1 MMNKKIDI
9 EKLEKRNPY
18 KVPKDYFTSL
28 THNIMDKVD
37 TPEKRYIF
45 SAFQLQTIAPT
56 FAMLLIV
63 FSAVWY
69 NNQNPNIT
77 DEDLVELLSFYQ
89 VEDELLLEYIELE
102 LEENIDEYLLNEF
115 NYNELI
121 YEL

>member
-9 EKLEKRNPY
+9 EKLGKRNPY
-18 KVPKDYFTSL
+18 KVPKDYFLTL
-28 THNIMDKVD
+28 THNIMDKIN
-37 TPEKRYIF
+37 TPEKGDIF
-45 SAFQLQTIAPT
+45 SAFQLQTLAPT

-77 DEDLVELLSFYQ
+77 DEDLVELLTFYD
-89 VEDELLLEYIELE
+89 VEDELLLEFVELKQ
-102 LEENIDEYLLNEF
+102 EETIDDDLLNEF

>member
-1 MMNKKIDI
+1 MNKKIDI

-28 THNIMDKVD
+28 THNIMDKVE
-37 TPEKRYIF
+37 EKETSTF
-45 SAFQLQTIAPT
+45 FDFFTLKTLAPT

>member
-28 THNIMDKVD
+28 THNIMDKVE
-37 TPEKRYIF
+37 EKETSTFIDF
-45 SAFQLQTIAPT
+45 FTLKTLAPT
-56 FAMLLIV
+56 YATLLIV

-69 NNQNPNIT
+69 NNQNQNIT
-77 DEDLVELLSFYQ
+77 DEDLVELLTFYD
-89 VEDELLLEYIELE
+89 VEDELLLEFVELKQ
-102 LEENIDEYLLNEF
+102 EETIDDDLLNEF

>member
-1 MMNKKIDI
+1 MMNEEIDI
-9 EKLEKRNPY
+9 EKLTKRNPY

-28 THNIMDKVD
+28 THNIMDKVE
-37 TPEKRYIF
+37 EKETSTF
-45 SAFQLQTIAPT
+45 FDFFTLKTLAPT

-77 DEDLVELLSFYQ
+77 DEDLAELLTFYDI
-89 VEDELLLEYIELE
+89 EDELLLEFVELKQ
-102 LEENIDEYLLNEF
+102 EETIDDDLLNEF

>member
-1 MMNKKIDI
+1 MNKKIDI
-9 EKLEKRNPY
+9 GKLEKRNPY
-18 KVPKDYFTSL
+18 IVPEDYFL
-28 THNIMDKVD
+28 ALIPNIMDKVD
-37 TPEKRYIF
+37 TLEKRHIF

-69 NNQNPNIT
+69 NNQNQDIT
-77 DEDLVELLSFYQ
+77 NEDLAELLTFYD
-89 VEDELLLEYIELE
+89 VEDELLLEFVNLKQ
-102 LEENIDEYLLNEF
+102 EETIDDDLLNEF

>member
-9 EKLEKRNPY
+9 EKLGKRNPY
-18 KVPKDYFTSL
+18 KVPEDYFLAL
-28 THNIMDKVD
+28 THSIMDKVD
-37 TPEKRYIF
+37 TPEKRYFF
-45 SAFQLQTIAPT
+45 SAFQLQTLAPT

-69 NNQNPNIT
+69 NNQNQNIT
-77 DEDLVELLSFYQ
+77 DEDLVELLTFYD
-89 VEDELLLEYIELE
+89 VEDELLLEFVDLKQ
-102 LEENIDEYLLNEF
+102 EETIDEYLLNEF

>member
-18 KVPKDYFTSL
+18 IVPEGYFL
-28 THNIMDKVD
+28 ALKHNIMDKVE
-37 TPEKRYIF
+37 EKETNTF
-45 SAFQLQTIAPT
+45 FDFFTLKTLAPT

-69 NNQNPNIT
+69 NNQNQNIT
-77 DEDLVELLSFYQ
+77 DEDLVELLTFYD
-89 VEDELLLEYIELE
+89 VEDELLLEFVELKQ
-102 LEENIDEYLLNEF
+102 EETIDDDLLNEF

>member
-1 MMNKKIDI
+1 MMNKKINI
-9 EKLEKRNPY
+9 ENLGKRNPY

-28 THNIMDKVD
+28 THNIMDKVE
-37 TPEKRYIF
+37 EKETSTF
-45 SAFQLQTIAPT
+45 FDFFTLKTLAPT

-77 DEDLVELLSFYQ
+77 DEDLVELLTFYD
-89 VEDELLLEYIELE
+89 VEYELLLEFVELKQ
-102 LEENIDEYLLNEF
+102 EETIDDDLLNEF

>member
-9 EKLEKRNPY
+9 ENLEKRNPY

-28 THNIMDKVD
+28 THNIMDKVE
-37 TPEKRYIF
+37 EKETSTFFDFFR
-45 SAFQLQTIAPT
+45 LKTLAPT

-77 DEDLVELLSFYQ
+77 DEDLVELLTFYD
-89 VEDELLLEYIELE
+89 VEDELLLEFVELKQ
-102 LEENIDEYLLNEF
+102 EEIIDDDLLNEF
-115 NYNELI
+115 NFNELI

>member
-1 MMNKKIDI
+1 MMNKKINI
-9 EKLEKRNPY
+9 ENLEKRNPY

-28 THNIMDKVD
+28 THNIMDKVE
-37 TPEKRYIF
+37 EKETSTF
-45 SAFQLQTIAPT
+45 FDFFTLKTLAPT

-69 NNQNPNIT
+69 NNQNQNIT
-77 DEDLVELLSFYQ
+77 DEDLVELLTFYD
-89 VEDELLLEYIELE
+89 VEDELLLEFVELKQ
-102 LEENIDEYLLNEF
+102 EEIIDDDLLNEF

>member
-1 MMNKKIDI
+1 MNKKIDI
-9 EKLEKRNPY
+9 NKLEKRNPY
-18 KVPKDYFTSL
+18 KVPEDYFLTL
-28 THNIMDKVD
+28 THNIMDKVE
-37 TPEKRYIF
+37 EKETSTF
-45 SAFQLQTIAPT
+45 FDFFTLKTLAPT

-77 DEDLVELLSFYQ
+77 DEDLVELLTFYD
-89 VEDELLLEYIELE
+89 VEYELLLEFVELKQ
-102 LEENIDEYLLNEF
+102 EETIDDDLLNEF

>member
-1 MMNKKIDI
+1 MNKKIDI

-28 THNIMDKVD
+28 THNIMDKVE
-37 TPEKRYIF
+37 EKETSTF
-45 SAFQLQTIAPT
+45 FDFFTLKTLAPT

-63 FSAVWY
+63 FSVVWY
-69 NNQNPNIT
+69 NNQNQNIT
-77 DEDLVELLSFYQ
+77 DEDLVELLTFYD
-89 VEDELLLEYIELE
+89 VEDELLLEFVELKQ
-102 LEENIDEYLLNEF
+102 EETIDDDLLNEF

>member
-1 MMNKKIDI
+1 MNKKIDI

-28 THNIMDKVD
+28 THNIMDKVE
-37 TPEKRYIF
+37 EKETNTF
-45 SAFQLQTIAPT
+45 FDFFTLKSFALT

-102 LEENIDEYLLNEF
+102 LEKHIDEYLLNEF

>member
-9 EKLEKRNPY
+9 EKLGKRNPY
-18 KVPKDYFTSL
+18 IVPEGYFLAL

-37 TPEKRYIF
+37 TPEKRYFF
-45 SAFQLQTIAPT
+45 SAFQLQTLAPT

-69 NNQNPNIT
+69 NNQNQNIT
-77 DEDLVELLSFYQ
+77 DEDLVELLTFYD
-89 VEDELLLEYIELE
+89 VEDELLLEFVDLKQ
-102 LEENIDEYLLNEF
+102 EETIDEYLLNAF